1 MNDIKKK
8 EQKLYYIEV
17 FISVEVEDVELMSF
31 EDAQETLEHC
41 QLLQPE
47 NRYVIQEFESI

>member
-1 MNDIKKK
+1 MKRK
-8 EQKLYYIEV
+8 EKAHKLYYIEA
-17 FISVEVEDVELMSF
+17 FIPVENEEVELMSL

-47 NRYVIQEFESI
+47 NRYVIQEFEPI

>member
-1 MNDIKKK
+1 MRRK
-8 EQKLYYIEV
+8 EKQKLYYIET
-17 FISVEVEDVELMSF
+17 FIPVDVDSVELMSW

-47 NRYVIQEFESI
+47 NRYVIQEFEAI